1 MNILI
6 KPIITE
12 KATSNSEL
20 FNRYSFVV
28 NKKANKLEIKNAV
41 EKAYGVT
48 IESVKT
54 MNYPVQRNTKYTLK
68 SGIVQAM
75 KGAYKKAVV
84 QLAEGNNIDFYS
96 NI

>member
-12 KATSNSEL
+12 KATNNSEL

-48 IESVKT
+48 IKSVKT
-54 MNYPVQRNTKYTLK
+54 MNYPVQRNTKYTK

-75 KGAYKKAVV
+75 KGAYKKAIV
-84 QLAEGNNIDFYS
+84 QLAEGENIDFYI

>member
-12 KATSNSEL
+12 KATTNSEL
-20 FNRYSFVV
+20 YNRYTFVV
-28 NKKANKLEIKNAV
+28 AKKANKLEIKNAV
-41 EKAYGVT
+41 EKTYGVT

-54 MNYPVQRNTKYTLK
+54 MNYPVQRNTKYTK

-84 QLAEGNNIDFYS
+84 QVAEGNNIDFYS

>member
-20 FNRYSFVV
+20 FNRFTFVV
-28 NKKANKLEIKNAV
+28 DKKANKLEIKNAV
-41 EKAYGVT
+41 EKTYGVT

-54 MNYPVQRNTKYTLK
+54 MNYPVQRNTKYTK

-84 QLAEGNNIDFYS
+84 QVAEGNNIDFYS